1 MSLISLK
8 HVIIRDT
15 HARDYNYIII
25 NSFLKTV
32 WIVI

>member
-15 HARDYNYIII
+15 HARDYKI

-32 WIVI
+32 WIVIKV